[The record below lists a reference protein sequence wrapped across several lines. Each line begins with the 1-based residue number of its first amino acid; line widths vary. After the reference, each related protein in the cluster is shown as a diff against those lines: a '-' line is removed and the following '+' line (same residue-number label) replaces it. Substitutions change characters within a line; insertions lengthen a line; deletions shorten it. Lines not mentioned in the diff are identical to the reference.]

1 MKFEIKNRYTDAVI
15 YTWETDEEVTGLTY
29 GEKLGRAVQ
38 EAIKARANLAG
49 ANLADAYL
57 AGANLAG
64 AYLARA
70 NLAGAN
76 LAGAN
81 LAGAYL
87 ARANLAG
94 AYLARANLAGANLA
108 GANLA
113 GANLADANL
122 AGARNAEL
130 VIARTRILP
139 EGDIIGWKKCK
150 ANVIVKLRIPAEAK
164 RSHAF
169 GRKCRAEYADVLEVF
184 GADEGVTNSHGPK
197 TVYRPGARVMPDSF
211 CENWQNE
218 CSNGIHFFITREEA
232 EDYV

>member
-38 EAIKARANLAG
+38 EAIKARANLVG
-49 ANLADAYL
+49 AN
-57 AGANLAG
+57 
-64 AYLARA
+64 
-70 NLAGAN
+70 
-76 LAGAN
+76 
-81 LAGAYL
+81 
-87 ARANLAG
+87 
-94 AYLARANLAGANLA
+94 
-108 GANLA
+108 
-113 GANLADANL
+113 
-122 AGARNAEL
+122 NAEL

-184 GADEGVTNSHGPK
+184 GADEGMTNNHGPK
-197 TVYRPGARVMPDSF
+197 TVYRQGERVIPDSF
-211 CENWQNE
+211 CEDWQNE

-232 EDYV
+232 EAYV

>member
-38 EAIKARANLAG
+38 EAIKARANLVG
-49 ANLADAYL
+49 ANLV
-57 AGANLAG
+57 GANLT
-64 AYLARA
+64 RA
-70 NLAGAN
+70 NLVGAN
-76 LAGAN
+76 LTRANLVGAN
-81 LAGAYL
+81 LT
-87 ARANLAG
+87 RANLV
-94 AYLARANLAGANLA
+94 GAN
-108 GANLA
+108 
-113 GANLADANL
+113 
-122 AGARNAEL
+122 NAEL

-184 GADEGVTNSHGPK
+184 GADEGMTNNHGPK
-197 TVYRPGARVMPDSF
+197 TVYRQGERVIPDSF
-211 CENWQNE
+211 CEDWQNE

-232 EDYV
+232 EAYV